1 MMSLPAA
8 KVIKKNRQL
17 QDYPQSANRLVPQ
30 MEQSF
35 PWYFVMQ
42 DTHIY
47 EGAWLWKYRGLESYI
62 HGTLKIQLFL
72 RMKHL
77 EVEA

>member
-8 KVIKKNRQL
+8 KVVKKNRQL
-17 QDYPQSANRLVPQ
+17 QDYPQSANKLAPQ
-30 MEQSF
+30 REQSF

-47 EGAWLWKYRGLESYI
+47 EGACLWKYRGAWVLYSWNSEKTTVSQNE
-62 HGTLKIQLFL
+62 TLGS
-72 RMKHL
+72 
-77 EVEA
+77 